1 MNWTDFTTENAT
13 GKRRNASTFAKF
25 KQRDESACKGLQ
37 EVLFTEVNN
46 VGPVYPTF
54 SAVKVA
60 RPVFIPDFCRAAR
73 LELLC
78 AATSGTG
85 YVSGEL
91 VVTGVG
97 TATSAPLV
105 ITSLYPS
112 FGYQT
117 LLWPVG
123 SIASTFQRKSAT
135 LNLKLAHSSGS
146 GTSYIATQATGSGII
161 VIGMRFSWD

>member
-1 MNWTDFTTENAT
+1 MNWTDFTTENAS
-13 GKRRNASTFAKF
+13 GKRRNAATFAKF
-25 KQRDESACKGLQ
+25 KQRDESAVKGIQ
-37 EVLFTEVNN
+37 EILFTEVNN
-46 VGPVYPTF
+46 TGPVYPSF

-60 RPVFIPDFCRAAR
+60 RPVYIPDFCRAAR
-73 LELLC
+73 LEVYT

-97 TATSAPLV
+97 TATSSPLV
-105 ITSLYPS
+105 IATLYPT

-123 SIASTFQRKSAT
+123 SIASTFQHKSAT
-135 LNLKLAHSSGS
+135 LNIKLAHSSGS
-146 GTSYIATQATGSGII
+146 GTSYVATQATGTGII
-161 VIGMRFSWD
+161 VVGMRFSWD